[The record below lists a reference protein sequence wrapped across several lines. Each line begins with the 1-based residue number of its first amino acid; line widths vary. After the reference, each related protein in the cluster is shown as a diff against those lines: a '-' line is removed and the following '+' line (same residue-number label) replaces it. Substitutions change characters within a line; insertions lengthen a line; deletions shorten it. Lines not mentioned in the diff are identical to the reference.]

1 MLEKGPEIHEMSPE
15 ARLTIISDLECSFLM
30 ERRSHCQNYQ
40 SPCWPCCYQTI
51 CVSFS
56 SFLFPH
62 IFGVAWGFFLK
73 L

>member
-15 ARLTIISDLECSFLM
+15 ARAGDITDLECLFLT
-30 ERRSHCQNYQ
+30 ERHSHCQNYQ
-40 SPCWPCCYQTI
+40 SPCWPCCSRTT

-56 SFLFPH
+56 SFLFLH
-62 IFGVAWGFFLK
+62 IFGVASGFFLE